1 MRLRYVASAALVLV
15 LRLGPTPQSAQ
26 RPPQTTIVQFFTDD
40 FCLNLH
46 HFLYVLGR
54 AEAKY
59 PDSQLDGVNEAPP
72 DQERGLASL
81 SADDQKIWRDAVT
94 AYATSLSRRDLVSS
108 RELVTLTGALANL
121 SDGARLES
129 ASPAIDA
136 TVAATFNR
144 AAPIYRK
151 VWWPAH
157 HRANQQWADAMRPVI
172 DRHGPVI
179 LAFMTKVY
187 GLSWPASGYPVH
199 LSGYSNWAGAY
210 STSGPLLVVASLDK
224 GNAGEDGLELI
235 FHESMHQW
243 DDPVLTKLQ
252 EIGTTLG
259 KKVPPSLTHALIWM
273 TAGEAIRRVLPDHV
287 PMADRG
293 IWQRADYPTIKP
305 ALDTAWM
312 PYLKGTGTRDEA
324 LLAVM
329 KLVGR

>member
-1 MRLRYVASAALVLV
+1 MLVLS
-15 LRLGPTPQSAQ
+15 LGLTPQSTQ
-26 RPPQTTIVQFFTDD
+26 SLTQTRIVRFYTDD
-40 FCLNLH
+40 FWLNLH

-54 AEAKY
+54 FEAKF

-81 SADDQKIWRDAVT
+81 GAGEQKIWRDAVT
-94 AYATSLSRRDLVSS
+94 AYADGLSRRDLVSS

-121 SDGARLES
+121 GDGAKREN

-136 TVAATFNR
+136 TVAATLDR
-144 AAPIYRK
+144 VAAIYRK

-157 HRANQQWADAMRPVI
+157 HRANQQWADAMRPNV
-172 DRHGPVI
+172 DRHGPAI

-224 GNAGEDGLELI
+224 GNAGEDGLELV

-243 DDPVLTKLQ
+243 DDPILAKLQ

-259 KKVPPSLTHALIWM
+259 KKVPSSLTHALIWM

-293 IWQRADYPTIKP
+293 IWLRADYPTIKP
-305 ALDTAWM
+305 ALDAAWM
-312 PYLKGTGTRDEA
+312 PYLKGTGTRDDA

-329 KLVGR
+329 KLVGK